1 LKSGEALSAIEI
13 NEILPQTECEE
24 KIPGKLV
31 RTKEFILRPM
41 TVEDAILQMELLSH
55 SFFVYKDMDN
65 NKVQILYKRNDG
77 DYGLIDPVY

>member
-1 LKSGEALSAIEI
+1 
-13 NEILPQTECEE
+13 
-24 KIPGKLV
+24 V